1 MRANSHHRPLLVA
14 AVALQIGV
22 ATAAAVG
29 PAQARPSLAVLT
41 PELHLGPHQSGY
53 EDASVVP
60 EIDNKQILSR
70 IWLEKRPPRSFQDMG
85 GTVAYSLNQFFPP
98 FKKTNLRSKITNFK
112 QRFDEPFSEAWDR
125 FKDLLRAY
133 PHHAA
138 GGNFLDKMAPLIAQ
152 ASSKASPMVVGHP
165 KQSIVAKVST
175 STSTSGVSL
184 DVAELKDMVRAL
196 LLDKQ
201 ASLVPAPA
209 PVKAVEQSC
218 VTCGGA
224 YSYRYFRFYGV
235 DYDADLESVDF
246 REDHC
251 LKTAR
256 ALIDVHVRLL
266 VLDASTPWFADHRK
280 LPCGIISCS
289 KDVKPR
295 EKKNLFKDVEA
306 LLLGRPFQFKICAD
320 KTVGKN
326 RASWSDKL
334 DDALWAL
341 PTTALQTPWVYSSL
355 QVSVREGM
363 SSSELSSSNK
373 AYWALNAYKTVDI
386 KYAVGDSQK
395 SQLNELKELRD
406 HASVNCLIYKE
417 ENKEKSM
424 TPRSETMIARIVKTL
439 VLSVLSFIHK
449 SFTSSASFWESSIQI

>member
-1 MRANSHHRPLLVA
+1 
-14 AVALQIGV
+14 
-22 ATAAAVG
+22 
-29 PAQARPSLAVLT
+29 
-41 PELHLGPHQSGY
+41 
-53 EDASVVP
+53 
-60 EIDNKQILSR
+60 
-70 IWLEKRPPRSFQDMG
+70 
-85 GTVAYSLNQFFPP
+85 
-98 FKKTNLRSKITNFK
+98 
-112 QRFDEPFSEAWDR
+112 
-125 FKDLLRAY
+125 
-133 PHHAA
+133 
-138 GGNFLDKMAPLIAQ
+138 MAPLIAQ

-165 KQSIVAKVST
+165 KQSIVAK
-175 STSTSGVSL
+175 
-184 DVAELKDMVRAL
+184 
-196 LLDKQ
+196 

-449 SFTSSASFWESSIQI
+449 SFTSSASFWESRYGYSRKGQKTKPQPTNRAQNGKDKEKDKVLSHPSEENTT